1 MIDPEGLDVI
11 VVGPCWTLTIPVL
24 TCLDHPAL
32 KRKPGAVVDPDL
44 LKFQQKQKKSGW
56 DPRQLLGLPMS
67 AISAMAQNKIN
78 HLWIE
83 SD

>member
-56 DPRQLLGLPMS
+56 DPRQLVCHICHDSLVVS
-67 AISAMAQNKIN
+67 APWYFFS
-78 HLWIE
+78 
-83 SD
+83 